1 MGKEYKFS
9 FVILNYK
16 TTHDTI
22 ECVESIKE
30 NCKGYDFHIVIVD
43 NASPNQSGKR
53 LMEIYQNNPIVKVIL
68 SNENLG
74 FARGNNLGFEF
85 AKKELHPDFII
96 LCNSDTKILDSQFCQ
111 KVIQKYQDS
120 DFAVL
125 GPKERLVDGS
135 YYPLQEKVRSKVR
148 IKLDIDTDK
157 NILKTGKRTWK
168 YRVFNRFYNT
178 FIKSKRLDTNKEYE
192 NIVLHGAFLIFSEK
206 YIELFDGLN
215 PVTFFYVEEEFLALR
230 LQRKNLKSI
239 YYPEIEILHKRKAA
253 TNTMNETEKNKFVL
267 ECQVDSN
274 SKLLDALNGKI
285 EV

>member
-1 MGKEYKFS
+1 
-9 FVILNYK
+9 
-16 TTHDTI
+16 
-22 ECVESIKE
+22 
-30 NCKGYDFHIVIVD
+30 
-43 NASPNQSGKR
+43 
-53 LMEIYQNNPIVKVIL
+53 MEIYQNNPIVKFIL

-85 AKKELHPDFII
+85 TKKELHPDFII

-148 IKLDIDTDK
+148 IKLDINTDK

-168 YRVFNRFYNT
+168 YRIFNRFYNT

-192 NIVLHGAFLIFSEK
+192 NIVLHIDFSNIHHQKGDDYEKFCMSQLTEENVNEIIEAFTK
-206 YIELFDGLN
+206 
-215 PVTFFYVEEEFLALR
+215 
-230 LQRKNLKSI
+230 
-239 YYPEIEILHKRKAA
+239 
-253 TNTMNETEKNKFVL
+253 
-267 ECQVDSN
+267 
-274 SKLLDALNGKI
+274 
-285 EV
+285 